1 MMYRTLLTEKQ
12 QKRTSIPTRLPFTQA
27 IADARNSRKLVQEF
41 KKQKN
46 KRLVIIYYQQS
57 KLDHPNNTCMIRSN
71 QTKPNQTKH
80 LTN

>member
-41 KKQKN
+41 KKQK
-46 KRLVIIYYQQS
+46 K
-57 KLDHPNNTCMIRSN
+57 KAGNNLLPTIKIGSS
-71 QTKPNQTKH
+71 
-80 LTN
+80 